1 MAEYSPVGIG
11 FRILILLLLVVVI
24 ALGGLVWFDYLG
36 VVDAREVLAPVFRLV
51 RRQEVQV
58 DAEDP
63 LLLEKE
69 RLAKQIEALALR
81 SEELD
86 SWEAQLAGREAE
98 ITQKIEQLQ
107 SREEAIDDREKV
119 FNERVEAFDNRRDN
133 LRQNAEY
140 LVGMPPEDAVKILLE
155 MEDQFVIDLFRMAE
169 EQARTEGETSLV
181 AYWLSLM
188 PADRAA
194 TLQRKMARR
203 TGG

>member
-1 MAEYSPVGIG
+1 MAEYSPVGMG

-36 VVDAREVLAPVFRLV
+36 VIDAREVLAPVLRLV
-51 RRQEVQV
+51 RRQQVQV

-81 SEELD
+81 SEELS
-86 SWEAQLAGREAE
+86 SWQAELATREAE
-98 ITQKIEQLQ
+98 LTQKIEQLQ
-107 SREEAIDDREKV
+107 SREEALDDQEKV

-140 LVGMPPEDAVKILLE
+140 LVGMPPEEAVKILLQ
-155 MEDQFVIDLFRMAE
+155 MEDQLVIDLFRTAE
-169 EQARTEGETSLV
+169 EQARAEGETSLV

-194 TLQRKMARR
+194 TLQRKMARK